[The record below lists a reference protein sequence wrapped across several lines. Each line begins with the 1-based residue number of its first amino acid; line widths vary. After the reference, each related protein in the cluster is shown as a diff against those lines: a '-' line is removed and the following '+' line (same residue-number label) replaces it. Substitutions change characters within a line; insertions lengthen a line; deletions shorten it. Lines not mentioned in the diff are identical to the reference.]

1 VSIFESRGRVSEV
14 VNGKRA
20 ISKAQAKAL
29 GEFFKVS
36 PELFIWAIE
45 GLIATYSDRSAKF
58 HSITPQSIPHS
69 PAISFFTTLEK
80 SKRAVDSVSLT
91 EK

>member
-1 VSIFESRGRVSEV
+1 MEVANGLLRLFGARGRVSEV

-36 PELFIWAIE
+36 PELFI
-45 GLIATYSDRSAKF
+45 
-58 HSITPQSIPHS
+58 
-69 PAISFFTTLEK
+69 
-80 SKRAVDSVSLT
+80 
-91 EK
+91 